1 MSCRVRPPAAVLALA
16 LLQVF
21 VVLVLSALL
30 LMWFLVVLVL
40 LASLSGVLAYAADDW
55 SEAQGSQGSLLA

>member
-1 MSCRVRPPAAVLALA
+1 MRPPEAVLALA